1 MSDVSTQRQLEH
13 AKQLQQI
20 GNLAEAERICRD
32 AMFAA
37 PDSPEI
43 LNLLGVV
50 LSQATRHD
58 EAILMLTRATTLAP
72 ENHVYLF
79 NKGTVHAAKEQYAA
93 AEGCFRRVLSISSSL
108 PEGHYNLGN
117 ALKDQ
122 GRIEEAVTCYRKAI
136 QLRSSYAA
144 AWSNLGSAYIQL
156 VKPTDAK
163 AAIQRAVALN
173 PKSPSALNNLAT
185 IARNDGD
192 LAGALEH
199 AVNALTSNPNF
210 VDAYFTLG
218 SILLAS
224 LDFPKAI
231 AVYEKG
237 VALKQGSRSALNELA
252 DAYAAVGSHAGIVAT
267 MHRMLEIEPR
277 DARALLYLGITLMEM
292 GFYDDAE
299 RAFQK
304 SLEIVDEPAARI
316 RRALTIPPIIGSTA
330 EILEIRQKL
339 DASLDEL
346 LNQSG
351 FIADPLSAQLGTNF
365 FLAYHAMNNRLTQ
378 TKIAS
383 VYRKF
388 APSLTFVAPHCV
400 QPRKQKAR
408 IRVGFLSKF
417 IYRHSV
423 TIAFSRVIIALSEMT
438 DFEVFVISTTSPK
451 AATVKDMYPN
461 YQGTFIS
468 IPTSIPYAQQVV
480 ANLELDVLIYLDVGM
495 DPFALLLAFAR
506 LAPVQCVATG
516 HPDTTGI
523 DTLDYFISEDTAE
536 PPDGDSHYS
545 EKLVRLPS
553 GGFGFPRPSLPTLS
567 KTRADFSLPSTGTL
581 YLCPMMLQKLHPDFD
596 VAMSEILELDPT
608 GHIVLFESFQHP
620 KWGELIRSRLDKNMK
635 SGVRERVIF
644 IPWIHDGDDFKRV
657 LAMSDVILDPFHFGI
672 GTTGAFSFAVG
683 TPVVTFPGEFMR
695 GRVGLQ
701 YYKVLEV
708 MDCVATS
715 KEDYVQKA
723 VKIGTDPAIRE
734 TIKQKILARNHR
746 IYDNFLAYQDY
757 VDFIRRVVP
766 GAIENDLKNDEV

>member
-1 MSDVSTQRQLEH
+1 
-13 AKQLQQI
+13 
-20 GNLAEAERICRD
+20 
-32 AMFAA
+32 
-37 PDSPEI
+37 
-43 LNLLGVV
+43 
-50 LSQATRHD
+50 
-58 EAILMLTRATTLAP
+58 
-72 ENHVYLF
+72 
-79 NKGTVHAAKEQYAA
+79 
-93 AEGCFRRVLSISSSL
+93 
-108 PEGHYNLGN
+108 
-117 ALKDQ
+117 
-122 GRIEEAVTCYRKAI
+122 
-136 QLRSSYAA
+136 
-144 AWSNLGSAYIQL
+144 
-156 VKPTDAK
+156 
-163 AAIQRAVALN
+163 
-173 PKSPSALNNLAT
+173 
-185 IARNDGD
+185 
-192 LAGALEH
+192 
-199 AVNALTSNPNF
+199 
-210 VDAYFTLG
+210 
-218 SILLAS
+218 
-224 LDFPKAI
+224 
-231 AVYEKG
+231 
-237 VALKQGSRSALNELA
+237 
-252 DAYAAVGSHAGIVAT
+252 
-267 MHRMLEIEPR
+267 
-277 DARALLYLGITLMEM
+277 
-292 GFYDDAE
+292 
-299 RAFQK
+299 
-304 SLEIVDEPAARI
+304 
-316 RRALTIPPIIGSTA
+316 
-330 EILEIRQKL
+330 
-339 DASLDEL
+339 
-346 LNQSG
+346 
-351 FIADPLSAQLGTNF
+351 
-365 FLAYHAMNNRLTQ
+365 
-378 TKIAS
+378 
-383 VYRKF
+383 
-388 APSLTFVAPHCV
+388 
-400 QPRKQKAR
+400 
-408 IRVGFLSKF
+408 
-417 IYRHSV
+417 
-423 TIAFSRVIIALSEMT
+423 
-438 DFEVFVISTTSPK
+438 
-451 AATVKDMYPN
+451 MYPN

-746 IYDNFLAYQDY
+746 IYDNSLAYKAY
-757 VDFIRRVVP
+757 SDFIRRVI
-766 GAIENDLKNDEV
+766 ASL